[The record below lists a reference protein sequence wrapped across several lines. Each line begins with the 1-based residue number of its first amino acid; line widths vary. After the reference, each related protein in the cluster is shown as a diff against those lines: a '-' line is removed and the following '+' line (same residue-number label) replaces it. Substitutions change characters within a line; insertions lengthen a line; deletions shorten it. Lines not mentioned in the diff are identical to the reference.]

1 VCRYGGAPGGKA
13 TAGMSEFLGELGKK
27 LAERW
32 VTLLAI
38 PGLLYLAAA
47 TLAVALGQSHALDV
61 HELTGQIAKWA
72 ASPALKSTGGAILII
87 AAVLAGSVV
96 AGLAA
101 AAVGRLTEIV
111 WTLPGR
117 RGPARWLAEWRRRRF
132 QAAKQIA
139 DDPNASE
146 AQVRKA
152 MATADRICLI
162 EASRPTWIG
171 DRLRAC
177 QARVKRT
184 YGIDLNAAWPRLWL
198 VAPEV
203 VRQEISAAR
212 SAYSASARLVGWALL
227 YLVLGIWWWPAAPI
241 ALIVGTAAI
250 IKARLSTRD
259 LADLIESAVDL
270 HAADLAAQLGQAVT
284 GPVTPGIGKKLTTR
298 MSKTRWNPQSPMA
311 D

>member
-1 VCRYGGAPGGKA
+1 
-13 TAGMSEFLGELGKK
+13 MSEFLGEIGKK

-47 TLAVALGQSHALDV
+47 TLAVALGEGHAVDV
-61 HELTGQIAKWA
+61 GSLTGLITKWA
-72 ASPALKSTGGAILII
+72 ASPALKSPGGAILIV

-101 AAVGRLTEIV
+101 AALGRLTEIM

-117 RGPARWLAEWRRRRF
+117 RRPARWLTDWRRKRS
-132 QAAKQIA
+132 QAAKKIA
-139 DDPNASE
+139 DDPAATQ

-152 MATADRICLI
+152 IETADRICLI
-162 EASRPTWIG
+162 EPGRPTWVG

-177 QARVKRT
+177 QARVSRT
-184 YGIDLNAAWPRLWL
+184 YGLDLNAAWPRLWL
-198 VAPEV
+198 VVPDV
-203 VRQEISAAR
+203 VREEISAAR
-212 SAYSASARLVGWALL
+212 DAFSASARFAGWAVL
-227 YLVLGIWWWPAAPI
+227 YLVLGIWWWPAVPI
-241 ALIVGTAAI
+241 ALIVATAAI
-250 IKARLSTRD
+250 IKARLATRD

-270 HAADLAAQLGQAVT
+270 HAADLAAQLGQTVT
-284 GPVTPGIGKKLTTR
+284 GPVTPGVGKKLTTR
-298 MSKTRWNPQSPMA
+298 MGKNRWDPQSPTA